1 VSGARGRASCRAG
14 RAAGAWGRAALSA
27 CALAL
32 AVLAACA
39 AAPADSPAPR
49 ERRADAARLM
59 NELMSGK
66 YPIGGPFTLTDPAG
80 KRVALADFKGKLV
93 LLYFGYATC
102 PDVCPTD
109 LAQIGLALRAL
120 GAAAEEVQP
129 IFVTLDPRRDTPA
142 VLREYAT
149 VFHPRFVSLTGSE
162 EEVRRVATDFK
173 VFFEK
178 VPRPGTSNYAI
189 DHTAYTFLL
198 DREGKFVI
206 LFPPGTE
213 AGRMAEML
221 REQVATRESR

>member
-1 VSGARGRASCRAG
+1 L
-14 RAAGAWGRAALSA
+14 LSA
-27 CALAL
+27 CAQ
-32 AVLAACA
+32 
-39 AAPADSPAPR
+39 PPPQ

-66 YPIGGPFTLTDPAG
+66 YPVGGPFTLSDPAG
-80 KRVALADFKGKLV
+80 RRVALADFRGKLV

-109 LAQIGLALRAL
+109 LATIGVALRAL

-129 IFVTLDPRRDTPA
+129 VFITLDPLRDTPA

-149 VFHPRFVSLTGSE
+149 VFHPRFVALTGTE
-162 EEVRRVATDFK
+162 DEVRRVATDFK

-178 VPRPGTSNYAI
+178 VPLPGTTTYAI
-189 DHTAYTFLL
+189 DHSAYTFLL
-198 DREGKFVI
+198 DREGRFVI

-213 AGRMAEML
+213 ADRMLEML
-221 REQVATRESR
+221 REQLADGARR